1 MISVRELVV
10 LVVGELS
17 RTVVLSRVS
26 VLSCVVAWARSASDG
41 AAVGI
46 SRQTRKAVS
55 AVEARTIEDMR
66 LRLM

>member
-41 AAVGI
+41 AAAGI
-46 SRQTRKAVS
+46 SGQARKAAS
-55 AVEARTIEDMR
+55 AAEARTIEDMR
-66 LRLM
+66 